1 MVITIGSVLVT
12 VVSYSMFMLR
22 CFPCRSCLYLALSFF
37 GIYYHSYPWG
47 AIYFLLA
54 LAERLVAQQ
63 DFLVSINNLWCSRRE
78 QECFAHHTKGE
89 GGSRCED
96 FNGLPEVLVK
106 APFGDSEEV
115 IVGVVDAGEVGGRD

>member
-22 CFPCRSCLYLALSFF
+22 CFPCRSGVYLALSFF

-47 AIYFLLA
+47 AIYLLLA

-63 DFLVSINNLWCSRRE
+63 DFLVKHKQPVVFKEGAGMVCSSH
-78 QECFAHHTKGE
+78 Q
-89 GGSRCED
+89 GGSGITVR
-96 FNGLPEVLVK
+96 GL
-106 APFGDSEEV
+106 
-115 IVGVVDAGEVGGRD
+115 